1 MTSLS
6 GSARNAWDNP
16 GYARPTDYPAP
27 GRRAG
32 VNDAA
37 LSGEL
42 MDDAFWAALE
52 DPLTVRELAPLL
64 RVHEATVL
72 RRLQDGTIP
81 GHYIGRSWIVFK
93 CEVRSW
99 LLTRRNTPT
108 GEHVDVDPLA
118 GWPEE
123 LRMAEL
129 TEFFGKT
136 KQTIRRWL
144 EQGEIPGYR
153 INGRWITY
161 RTELRDSLA
170 ASSNQHS
177 A

>member
-1 MTSLS
+1 MTGLP
-6 GSARNAWDNP
+6 GSTATAWDNP
-16 GYARPTDYPAP
+16 GYARPTDYPAS

-32 VNDAA
+32 VDDAA

-52 DPLTVRELAPLL
+52 DPLTVRGLAPLL

-93 CEVRSW
+93 CEVRAW

-108 GEHVDVDPLA
+108 DELVDVDPLA
-118 GWPEE
+118 GWPDE
-123 LRMAEL
+123 LRMGEL
-129 TEFFGKT
+129 TRFFGKT
-136 KQTIRRWL
+136 HQTVRRWL
-144 EQGEIPGYR
+144 EAGEIPGYR
-153 INGRWITY
+153 INGRWIAY
-161 RTELRDSLA
+161 KTELRDSLA
-170 ASSNQHS
+170 ATSNQLPS
-177 A
+177 